1 MAPTMNVKSLIMF
14 AVITLGVLLGVGGL
28 LWQFGQTSDAPIEDV
43 AGEMRYKQG
52 SGTVTLVEFSDFQCP
67 ACQAVNLPL
76 KQVLSK
82 YEGKVQLV
90 YRHFP
95 LNSIHKNA
103 QLAAQASEAAHQ
115 QGKFWEL
122 HDLLF
127 EKQAEWSGLADPK
140 ETFLGYARDLAL
152 DVPKFTTD
160 LESEAT
166 KAIVTQDLL
175 ATTRYRL
182 SGTPTFFLNGVKIEF
197 GQIDA
202 KLAQLTK

>member
-1 MAPTMNVKSLIMF
+1 MNVKSLVLF
-14 AVITLGVLLGVGGL
+14 GVITLGVLLGVGGL
-28 LWQFGQTSDAPIEDV
+28 LWQFGQTADAPIEDV
-43 AGEMRYKQG
+43 AGEMRYRQG
-52 SGTVTLVEFSDFQCP
+52 SGAVTLVEFSDFQCP

-115 QGKFWEL
+115 QGKFWEW
-122 HDLLF
+122 HDLMF
-127 EKQAEWSGLADPK
+127 EKQGEWSGLADPK
-140 ETFLGYARDLAL
+140 EKFLAYAKDLTL
-152 DVPKFTTD
+152 DVPKFSGD

-166 KAIVTQDLL
+166 KGVVTQDLL
-175 ATTRYRL
+175 AATRYRL
-182 SGTPTFFLNGVKIEF
+182 SGTPTFFLNGTKIEF
-197 GQIDA
+197 SQIEA
-202 KLAQLTK
+202 KLSELTQ